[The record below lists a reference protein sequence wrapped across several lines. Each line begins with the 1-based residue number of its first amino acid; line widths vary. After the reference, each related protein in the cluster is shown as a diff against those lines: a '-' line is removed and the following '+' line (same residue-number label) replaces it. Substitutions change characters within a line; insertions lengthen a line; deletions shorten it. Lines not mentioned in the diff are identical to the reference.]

1 MSAALL
7 LPAADFQVADFNY
20 LALAPMI
27 IVFAGALVGVLV
39 EAFAPRAVR
48 YPAQLGIAVAS
59 LVAAF
64 AEHLQRLVPDL

>member
-39 EAFAPRAVR
+39 ENPAVVR
-48 YPAQLGIAVAS
+48 
-59 LVAAF
+59 
-64 AEHLQRLVPDL
+64 